1 MISINIINRITFL
14 AIVIVL
20 ISFSTVIAQPVKKDV
35 KVYRDKKYMFMLQY
49 PSTWAVEPA
58 THENTKFRLVS
69 NNGSGQDDFIV
80 NVQYIEAIKN
90 VSTKEAVASI
100 NPQDLVN
107 GLRNTMPD
115 IKLINGG
122 KSYLSQL
129 EAVFYVAEFTYR
141 TFGVEVPMKM
151 LQIQTIKKGY
161 VYVLGF
167 RCPSERFNDMFPI
180 FQNIA
185 AGFIIQ

>member
-1 MISINIINRITFL
+1 MISNILINRIISIAVF
-14 AIVIVL
+14 IVL
-20 ISFSTVIAQPVKKDV
+20 VSFSIAVAQPAKKDV
-35 KVYRDKKYMFMLQY
+35 KVYRDKKYKFTLQY

-69 NNGSGQDDFIV
+69 DNGSGPDDFIV

-90 VSTKEAVASI
+90 TSTKEVVASLD
-100 NPQDLVN
+100 PQVLVN

-115 IKLINGG
+115 IKLINSG
-122 KSYLSQL
+122 KSHLSQL
-129 EAVFYVAEFTYR
+129 GAVFYVAEFTYR
-141 TFGVEVPMKM
+141 TFGVEAPMKM
-151 LQIQTIKKGY
+151 LQIQTFKNGY
-161 VYVLGF
+161 LYILGF
-167 RCPSERFNDMFPI
+167 RSPSERFNDMLPI